1 MLLIFLFLL
10 LVNIVEE
17 FLLEFVSLWYADVE
31 NYCASL
37 KDTGESVAIKVMKKF
52 NLKQMSHLLSL
63 QDRELEVLQKLDHPN
78 IVKLIDVELEPG
90 NVGEVL
96 QGMFL
101 LIINDNADV
110 TSPMHKVTSLLNY
123 KSEITCNW

>member
-1 MLLIFLFLL
+1 M
-10 LVNIVEE
+10 
-17 FLLEFVSLWYADVE
+17 
-31 NYCASL
+31 
-37 KDTGESVAIKVMKKF
+37 AIKVMKKF

-123 KSEITCNW
+123 KSEITCN

>member
-1 MLLIFLFLL
+1 M
-10 LVNIVEE
+10 
-17 FLLEFVSLWYADVE
+17 SLRRADVD

-37 KDTGESVAIKVMKKF
+37 KDTGESVAIKVMKRF
-52 NLKQMSHLLSL
+52 NAKQMSHLLSL

-96 QGMFL
+96 QSMLLFMPMMRMMLQTRCNFL
-101 LIINDNADV
+101 
-110 TSPMHKVTSLLNY
+110 HQ
-123 KSEITCNW
+123 